1 MKRWIALAVGALA
14 MLCAA
19 RPVAAYTRAPANG
32 SQPPSTTQAAPPNDA
47 LGVAFPEHQSG
58 PGLSVTLD
66 AGASEQ
72 HDLVISNRT
81 RDLRLTVKVLAS
93 DASGALSTG
102 TAAWISFGSDVVQI
116 DPASAVTVPIT
127 ITVPHDTQPGQQLAH
142 VTATID
148 SAVLASDGSPRS
160 LSLNKTLPVA
170 ITVNGTP
177 TAQVSNSN
185 VTRID
190 KGSKHQ
196 LGIVMRNFGDQGA
209 RVAGTIVVSGSNPQS
224 LPFNAELA
232 PRRDTTLL
240 IPWSP
245 PPKDVAADVNVQ
257 AGYDGGNTASW
268 SASVGGTP
276 TPMATLPGGGAPTPT
291 TISTSDTVATAP
303 GDATSGSSGP
313 NASASDPWWKKNAVP
328 GGIVLAIV
336 LAALWFFFE
345 MRSSKKRRD
354 EMPAQMPFFVMPG
367 MMPPQYGPPAPMS
380 SDATVELAKQLVA
393 LSEVIVRL
401 TTGGSDALPI
411 EVPVPE
417 DRARARSPEADPPPA
432 SAAPGAHVS
441 EPVVSTETA
450 PVEEELRPPPEPEP
464 DARDALMQ
472 RLLALDRE
480 RRRLHHWMDASE
492 EAGSLDEQL

>member
-19 RPVAAYTRAPANG
+19 RPAAAVTRAAANS
-32 SQPPSTTQAAPPNDA
+32 SQPPPRTSPAVPPNDA
-47 LGVAFPEHQSG
+47 LGVAFAEHQAG
-58 PGLSVTLD
+58 PGLAVTLD
-66 AGASEQ
+66 PGASEQ

-81 RDLRLTVKVLAS
+81 RDLRLSVKLLAT
-93 DASGALSTG
+93 DASGALTTG
-102 TAAWISFGSDVVQI
+102 TAAWIAFGADVVQI
-116 DPASAVTVPIT
+116 DPNSSQTIPVTV
-127 ITVPHDTQPGQQLAH
+127 TVPHDTQPGEQLAH

-148 SAVLASDGSPRS
+148 SAALATDGSPRA

-177 TAQVSNSN
+177 TAQVSITN

-209 RVAGTIVVSGSNPQS
+209 HVSGTIVVSGSNPQTH
-224 LPFNAELA
+224 PFSADLA

-240 IPWSP
+240 IPWNAPS
-245 PPKDVAADVNVQ
+245 KNVGADVDVQ
-257 AGYDGGNTASW
+257 ADYGGGNTASW
-268 SASVGGTP
+268 SSQVGGTP
-276 TPMATLPGGGAPTPT
+276 VPMATLPGGGSPTP
-291 TISTSDTVATAP
+291 ATATTDTTP
-303 GDATSGSSGP
+303 GDATSGSSTP
-313 NASASDPWWKKNAVP
+313 SASASDPWWKKGAIP
-328 GGIVLAIV
+328 GAIVLAII
-336 LAALWFFFE
+336 LAAVWFFFE
-345 MRSSKKRRD
+345 MRSSKRRRD
-354 EMPAQMPFFVMPG
+354 EMPSQMPFIVMPG
-367 MMPPQYGPPAPMS
+367 MMPQQYGPPAPMT

-401 TTGGSDALPI
+401 ATGESEAPPVV
-411 EVPVPE
+411 VPVPP

-441 EPVVSTETA
+441 EPVASRVSA
-450 PVEEELRPPPEPEP
+450 PEDEELRPPPEPEP

-492 EAGSLDEQL
+492 EAGA